1 MTLNGR
7 LLGTSLAYIPGT
19 SRRLLTELIPQTID
33 LRAAFA
39 ARFGRPLV
47 ITDAYRTF
55 DEQVDVFRRY
65 YTTTYQPGRPTR
77 VWGGVVY
84 WQRPGYPSAAVPGT
98 SNHGWARALD
108 LGSGVNDS
116 LTSDEHLWMRRNG
129 STYGWEHP
137 AWAHDHVSSNG
148 TDEPWHF
155 EASGV
160 VTTVAAETATPRPIP
175 TAPTP
180 PTPPAP
186 LTPTATSQE
195 DDMKDILIALYLKT
209 TGRMP
214 DPVGASAYISAVA
227 RGELTWEQVHARLEA
242 SEESKAFAART
253 ASEAAR
259 NQERLTNGAGWFA

>member
-155 EASGV
+155 EAV
-160 VTTVAAETATPRPIP
+160 AVITVADVIP
-175 TAPTP
+175 VPEPAVVAPAPVAP
-180 PTPPAP
+180 PVP
-186 LTPTATSQE
+186 LTPTPDATE
-195 DDMKDILIALYLKT
+195 ADDMKDILTALYLQRLGRLPDVVGFAGYIT
-209 TGRMP
+209 EVATGRKTWAQI
-214 DPVGASAYISAVA
+214 DA
-227 RGELTWEQVHARLEA
+227 ELQTTDEFR
-242 SEESKAFAART
+242 AFAALGGD
-253 ASEAAR
+253 AAR
-259 NQERLTNGAGWFA
+259 NQKRIDSGWHV